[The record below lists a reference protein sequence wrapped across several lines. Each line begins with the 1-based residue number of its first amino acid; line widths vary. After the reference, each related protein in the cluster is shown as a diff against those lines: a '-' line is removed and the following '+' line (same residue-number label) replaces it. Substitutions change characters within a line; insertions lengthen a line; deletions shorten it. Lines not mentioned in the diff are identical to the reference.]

1 MNVIPYRIGLVSC
14 SKRKLSEMAP
24 AGDLYSSDL
33 AQKSLK
39 HARQECEEVW
49 FVSGALGL
57 ISPDTIITPYDENR
71 RIEIRYYGG
80 EKKVTF
86 INVLAGGIGQ
96 RLKWLKER
104 IL

>member
-14 SKRKLSEMAP
+14 SKKKLSEIAA
-24 AGDLYSSDL
+24 AGDLYCSDL

-39 HARQECEEVW
+39 HAYQECEEVW

-57 ISPDTIITPYDENR
+57 ISPDAIISPYDENR
-71 RIEIRYYGG
+71 RVEIRYYGG

-86 INVLAGGIGQ
+86 INVLSGGIGQ

-104 IL
+104 IQ